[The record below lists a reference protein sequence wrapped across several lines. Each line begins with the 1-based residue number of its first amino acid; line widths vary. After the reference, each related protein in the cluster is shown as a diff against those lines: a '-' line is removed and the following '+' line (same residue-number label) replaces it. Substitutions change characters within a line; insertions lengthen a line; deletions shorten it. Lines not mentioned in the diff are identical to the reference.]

1 MKNDSLVCMCK
12 KSNASTQTRLVI
24 SLKWLVMYYILP
36 TRFIYDIVK
45 LTKGF
50 CIVDQQK
57 NYYYCIKRRHAY
69 GTEIKFINHYS
80 LFILFN

>member
-69 GTEIKFINHYS
+69 GKNLKMLLHFA
-80 LFILFN
+80 

>member
-1 MKNDSLVCMCK
+1 
-12 KSNASTQTRLVI
+12 
-24 SLKWLVMYYILP
+24 MYYILP

-69 GTEIKFINHYS
+69 ETEIKFINHYS

>member
-1 MKNDSLVCMCK
+1 MCMYK

-24 SLKWLVMYYILP
+24 SLKLLVMYYILP

-57 NYYYCIKRRHAY
+57 TITTVLK
-69 GTEIKFINHYS
+69 EDMLMKKI
-80 LFILFN
+80 

>member
-1 MKNDSLVCMCK
+1 
-12 KSNASTQTRLVI
+12 
-24 SLKWLVMYYILP
+24 MYYILP

-57 NYYYCIKRRHAY
+57 TITTTVLKEDMLMKKNLKMLLHFA
-69 GTEIKFINHYS
+69 
-80 LFILFN
+80 